1 MFFMDVFIWGLI
13 DMTNTFNAHC
23 FLVFFN
29 VARFW
34 CGAQGEHA
42 TAKRRAVSLTK
53 ALRRMVLDVDQT
65 GVHELQALKA
75 VLEKMKTMPWMP
87 IQHQQSPKISLFPLP
102 WKTAP
107 NHHQQHRSSS
117 HPDFFLARPMDCRP
131 QEDAWLCSASCFI
144 VDDQVPHD
152 LASACPLVA
161 TCFTWNASLPLDIM
175 AKQLVRIAKIHQD
188 ARAAAALDALPLAET
203 AVLQVASDDKRGAS
217 GGASGA
223 SGGAI
228 PVASVAAVA
237 QAVVQSSV
245 NDTNLAEN
253 ERKQQRQLASN
264 VFRLY
269 ERMSMLVIRARNNT
283 GASGKDG
290 KDGAE
295 IVREG
300 GGAEGIELLLRRW
313 IPEDTPCIYVDHRF
327 VEVRRCAFRAPP
339 GLDARPHLYE
349 GKRCRCWILL
359 NFVQF
364 CSRY

>member
-1 MFFMDVFIWGLI
+1 MRSMLTHG
-13 DMTNTFNAHC
+13 HC
-23 FLVFFN
+23 FSVFFN

-107 NHHQQHRSSS
+107 NHQQQHRSSA
-117 HPDFFLARPMDCRP
+117 DFFLARPMDCRP

-228 PVASVAAVA
+228 PVASVASVAAVA

-269 ERMSMLVIRARNNT
+269 ERMSMLVIRARKNT

-290 KDGAE
+290 KDGEE